1 MKLDTNAGFNALA
14 VLIPAIA
21 IIQDMQEGTSKTVLL
36 ALVLVATAVTGFIT
50 KGDKTPVDEST
61 DINEVLKKGRE
72 E

>member
-21 IIQDMQEGTSKTVLL
+21 IIQDMQEGTSKTILLGLVLL
-36 ALVLVATAVTGFIT
+36 ATAVTGFIT
-50 KGDKTPVDEST
+50 KGDKTPIDKSE
-61 DINEVLKKGRE
+61 DIKDVLAKGRE